1 MKRTN
6 IEKMRKIAE
15 ELDRKMKNIKVTEV
29 FFPMSNEWHLIKGE
43 RLYLIPADNG
53 HYFLCSCGFKA
64 YQEFDILK
72 HLHED
77 HGLPQSHAIL
87 LFNIRDEDWSQAYIP
102 FEKAHKML
110 PKNAKIIPLE

>member
-29 FFPMSNEWHLIKGE
+29 LLPTSNNWHPIEDKF
-43 RLYLIPADNG
+43 IPARSG
-53 HYFLCSCGFKA
+53 SVYLCSCGFKA
-64 YQEFDILK
+64 YQEFDMLK

-77 HGLPQSHAIL
+77 HGLPQLHAIL
-87 LFNIRDEDWSQAYIP
+87 IFNDRDIDWSESYIP
-102 FEKAHKML
+102 PKKL
-110 PKNAKIIPLE
+110 PKDAKIIPLE